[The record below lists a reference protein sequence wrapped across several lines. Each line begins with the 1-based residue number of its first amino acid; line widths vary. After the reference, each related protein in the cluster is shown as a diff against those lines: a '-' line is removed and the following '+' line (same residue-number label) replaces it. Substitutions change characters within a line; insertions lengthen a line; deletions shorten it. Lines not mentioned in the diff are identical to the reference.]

1 MKFYPIF
8 TKNFKKK
15 KEKKREK
22 FYIPLKI
29 KLNKTDE
36 KKKKKKKN
44 RMSVAL
50 VVPKMLP
57 LEIKN
62 NNPKKK
68 CIASNKK
75 KFESIIFTFFGIDDA
90 ENRQ

>member
-1 MKFYPIF
+1 
-8 TKNFKKK
+8 
-15 KEKKREK
+15 
-22 FYIPLKI
+22 
-29 KLNKTDE
+29 
-36 KKKKKKKN
+36 
-44 RMSVAL
+44 MSVAL

-68 CIASNKK
+68 KALRPIKN
-75 KFESIIFTFFGIDDA
+75 KFESIIFTFFSIDDA

>member
-1 MKFYPIF
+1 MK
-8 TKNFKKK
+8 KKK
-15 KEKKREK
+15 KE
-22 FYIPLKI
+22 
-29 KLNKTDE
+29 
-36 KKKKKKKN
+36 KKKKKN

-68 CIASNKK
+68 SIASNKK
-75 KFESIIFTFFGIDDA
+75 NFESIIFTFFGIV

>member
-1 MKFYPIF
+1 
-8 TKNFKKK
+8 
-15 KEKKREK
+15 
-22 FYIPLKI
+22 
-29 KLNKTDE
+29 
-36 KKKKKKKN
+36 
-44 RMSVAL
+44 MSVAL

-90 ENRQ
+90 ENRQQATRSFRALDKTYTTNKKKTLQRVPVWYRLNILQMLS

>member
-1 MKFYPIF
+1 
-8 TKNFKKK
+8 
-15 KEKKREK
+15 
-22 FYIPLKI
+22 
-29 KLNKTDE
+29 
-36 KKKKKKKN
+36 
-44 RMSVAL
+44 MSVAL

-68 CIASNKK
+68 SIASNKK
-75 KFESIIFTFFGIDDA
+75 KFESIIFTFFGIV